1 MIGIIGAMDIEVAIL
16 RDKMVNPTVETISG
30 VDFIRGKL
38 EGRDVVLARSGVGKV
53 FAAICAQTMI
63 LKYGV
68 KAIINSGVAGTL
80 TGELHIGDVA
90 ISTACVQHDMD
101 TSPVGDPVG
110 LLSGIN
116 VVELPAD
123 TTLVGELDK
132 VCADAGVNHRLGV
145 IATGDQFVAT
155 HERRDWIRD
164 QFKAIAVEMEAGSI
178 AHVCYVNKV
187 PFASIRVISDEASGD
202 VHIDYM
208 TFVKKA
214 AATSSD
220 ITLRY
225 VGWRLKA
232 R

>member
-38 EGRDVVLARSGVGKV
+38 EGRGVVLARSGVGKV

-220 ITLRY
+220 ITLR
-225 VGWRLKA
+225 WLA
-232 R
+232 A

>member
-16 RDKMVNPTVETISG
+16 RDKMVNSTVETISG

-220 ITLRY
+220 ITLR
-225 VGWRLKA
+225 WLA
-232 R
+232 A

>member
-214 AATSSD
+214 ADTSSD
-220 ITLRY
+220 ITLR
-225 VGWRLKA
+225 WLA
-232 R
+232 A

>member
-30 VDFIRGKL
+30 VDFICGKL

-220 ITLRY
+220 ITLR
-225 VGWRLKA
+225 WLA
-232 R
+232 A

>member
-145 IATGDQFVAT
+145 IATGDQFVTT

-208 TFVKKA
+208 IFVKKA

-220 ITLRY
+220 ITLR
-225 VGWRLKA
+225 WLA
-232 R
+232 A

>member
-145 IATGDQFVAT
+145 IATGDQFVAS

-220 ITLRY
+220 ITLR
-225 VGWRLKA
+225 WLA
-232 R
+232 A

>member
-220 ITLRY
+220 ITLR
-225 VGWRLKA
+225 WLSA
-232 R
+232 

>member
-178 AHVCYVNKV
+178 AHECYVNKV

-220 ITLRY
+220 ITLR
-225 VGWRLKA
+225 WLA
-232 R
+232 A

>member
-164 QFKAIAVEMEAGSI
+164 QFTGIAVEMEAGSI

-220 ITLRY
+220 ITLR
-225 VGWRLKA
+225 WLA
-232 R
+232 A

>member
-110 LLSGIN
+110 LLSGSN

-155 HERRDWIRD
+155 HECRDWIRD

-220 ITLRY
+220 ITLR
-225 VGWRLKA
+225 WLA
-232 R
+232 A

>member
-208 TFVKKA
+208 IFVKKA

-220 ITLRY
+220 ITLR
-225 VGWRLKA
+225 WLA
-232 R
+232 A

>member
-30 VDFIRGKL
+30 VDFTRGKL

-220 ITLRY
+220 ITLR
-225 VGWRLKA
+225 WLA
-232 R
+232 A

>member
-1 MIGIIGAMDIEVAIL
+1 MIGIIGAMDIEVEIL

-220 ITLRY
+220 ITLR
-225 VGWRLKA
+225 WLA
-232 R
+232 A